1 MHRPAVPDAYI
12 EEVAERTDFAV
23 DDVRI
28 GLRVLHDAVQDRVVE
43 QYRRARDD
51 SAPNHLLTDDA
62 DSAWFA
68 FAFADLRAELEAAGY
83 EMDADLLA
91 AVAAVN
97 MTVFQ
102 EVHDRTVSFPRDLA
116 DASDTPFF
124 YPVYVAKPDWW
135 REAETRALRSLIGL
149 LEAGSSPAAAL
160 DAWSVSLAGADAD
173 EWAEVRGVSADRV
186 RANARKAPD
195 PAPEAADGLRAEARE
210 GVPDGPYDPETDR
223 LFVPTTDQLA
233 AAREASDGH
242 EGRTDEAD
250 AEAVERN
257 GGIDGDADGN
267 DTDEPA
273 PGDGTAALRR
283 ETDLRRAA
291 LCPYDSIVQYQTFH
305 GIRNVLA
312 ELADDPDV
320 VVAPMQSG
328 TADTRVVEVYPA
340 ATFGWLGLY
349 REGYKGDHR
358 DRRATNLEGIEACS
372 VDIGDFR
379 ETYESDHDALDS
391 LAAAVSAGR
400 VGADPPRHGPR
411 QEGHIYV

>member
-12 EEVAERTDFAV
+12 AEVAERTDFAV

-28 GLRVLHDAVQDRVVE
+28 GLRVLHDAVQERIVE

-51 SAPNHLLTDDA
+51 STPNHLLTDDA

-124 YPVYVAKPDWW
+124 YPVYVAKPEWW
-135 REAETRALRSLIGL
+135 REVETRALRSLIGL
-149 LEAGSSPAAAL
+149 LETGSSPAAAL
-160 DAWSVSLAGADAD
+160 DAWAVTLADVDPD
-173 EWAEVRGVSADRV
+173 EWAAVRGVDSDRV

-195 PAPEAADGLRAEARE
+195 PAPEAAAGLRAEVRD

-233 AAREASDGH
+233 AARQAGDEDGDERGEETDTGDPTAGTDHTADDDPEPSSDPDGLADIDPDDLLAGDVEAADLPEYAVQGSAGDNAGSDG
-242 EGRTDEAD
+242 EAD
-250 AEAVERN
+250 A
-257 GGIDGDADGN
+257 GGRIIDGAAAFDRDAGRGSDDG
-267 DTDEPA
+267 
-273 PGDGTAALRR
+273 GDGGDHVDR
-283 ETDLRRAA
+283 
-291 LCPYDSIVQYQTFH
+291 DS
-305 GIRNVLA
+305 
-312 ELADDPDV
+312 
-320 VVAPMQSG
+320 
-328 TADTRVVEVYPA
+328 TAD
-340 ATFGWLGLY
+340 
-349 REGYKGDHR
+349 R
-358 DRRATNLEGIEACS
+358 DDR
-372 VDIGDFR
+372 
-379 ETYESDHDALDS
+379 
-391 LAAAVSAGR
+391 
-400 VGADPPRHGPR
+400 
-411 QEGHIYV
+411 

>member
-160 DAWSVSLAGADAD
+160 DAWAVSLAGADAD

-273 PGDGTAALRR
+273 PGDDAAAPDPDR
-283 ETDLRRAA
+283 
-291 LCPYDSIVQYQTFH
+291 
-305 GIRNVLA
+305 LA
-312 ELADDPDV
+312 EIDPGDLLSGDIEAADLPEYAVQGSDDTGPDVNNEGRFIDGADAFDHGAGRTDGDRDADRDRPTDADD
-320 VVAPMQSG
+320 
-328 TADTRVVEVYPA
+328 R
-340 ATFGWLGLY
+340 
-349 REGYKGDHR
+349 
-358 DRRATNLEGIEACS
+358 
-372 VDIGDFR
+372 
-379 ETYESDHDALDS
+379 
-391 LAAAVSAGR
+391 
-400 VGADPPRHGPR
+400 
-411 QEGHIYV
+411 